1 MSRSHTYVSEYTT
14 KDERFGVYGIL
25 KREKQSTNI
34 SEMGKYEI
42 RVPKPRILVQG
53 VLCRYGRKEHES
65 NKRIYREPVE
75 SRQRKRPNKYV

>member
-1 MSRSHTYVSEYTT
+1 MSRSHTYVSEYAT

-53 VLCRYGRKEHES
+53 VLCRYNEQTKWTTTKIIKS
-65 NKRIYREPVE
+65 K
-75 SRQRKRPNKYV
+75 